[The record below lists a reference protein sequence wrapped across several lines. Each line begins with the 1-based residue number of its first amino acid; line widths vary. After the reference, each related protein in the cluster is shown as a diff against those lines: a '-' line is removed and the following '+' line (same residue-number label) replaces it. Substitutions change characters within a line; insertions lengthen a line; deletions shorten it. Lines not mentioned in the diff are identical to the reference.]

1 MSNPKPCSLVSRQTR
16 GHLIECLV
24 EWLHR
29 NLLVPGEGIIHGE
42 CEQQRQRDECG
53 KRRRH
58 KRLRPAIG
66 RAEKGRIIKVMIPP
80 TMRTNHIRM
89 GTEPSA
95 LSSSPLLSAITV
107 SNLRRSDRVR
117 DPLDFS

>member
-53 KRRRH
+53 SVAVISVCAQ
-58 KRLRPAIG
+58 RLVAPKKAG
-66 RAEKGRIIKVMIPP
+66 
-80 TMRTNHIRM
+80 
-89 GTEPSA
+89 
-95 LSSSPLLSAITV
+95 
-107 SNLRRSDRVR
+107 
-117 DPLDFS
+117 

>member
-1 MSNPKPCSLVSRQTR
+1 MSNPKPCSLVSQQTR

-66 RAEKGRIIKVMIPP
+66 RAEKGRIAQGDDPAHDENEPHK
-80 TMRTNHIRM
+80 N

-95 LSSSPLLSAITV
+95 LSRRSPLLSAITV
-107 SNLRRSDRVR
+107 SNLSA
-117 DPLDFS
+117 F